1 MNIRNRTILVL
12 SLLAVS
18 ATVSAQSKLKMPAKG
33 EPECAGWVS
42 SSFAKGKTPPFSFVY
57 DGKSSDSFIS
67 KWGYEKRE
75 LPSGEDNVNL
85 TAYIYTDPATG
96 LSVECKVKTF
106 TDFNAMEWVLNFR
119 NTSDKDTP
127 EIRDVKVVDITSVS
141 TSDGEY
147 QLYYADGSHVSKADF
162 HARTKDFSEILL
174 RWCLMPV
181 VHPPM
186 LSRSST

>member
-127 EIRDVKVVDITSVS
+127 EIRDVKVSLPFPRQMENTSS
-141 TSDGEY
+141 IMPMAAMCPRQISMPGQKTL
-147 QLYYADGSHVSKADF
+147 Q
-162 HARTKDFSEILL
+162 SEILL